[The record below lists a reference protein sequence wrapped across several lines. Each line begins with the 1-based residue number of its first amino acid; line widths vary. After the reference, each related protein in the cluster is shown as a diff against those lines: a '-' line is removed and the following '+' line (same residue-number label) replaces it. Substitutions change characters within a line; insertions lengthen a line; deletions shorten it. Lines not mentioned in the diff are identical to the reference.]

1 MACPAGRFCARA
13 SMRPRAARPYSPP
26 WMRSLPLNPNSWSPP
41 GSKPRYARS
50 NEDGALITDGEN
62 CRSFPSATP
71 DFLSR
76 LVALAK
82 FMRLSLRKAAH
93 VAVVSAAWQETR
105 VRYSRDD
112 KCGVVLPW
120 GLGLVAERI
129 AGRAPAVEHLR
140 VCPSLG

>member
-26 WMRSLPLNPNSWSPP
+26 GMRSLPLNPNSWSPP
-41 GSKPRYARS
+41 GSNPRYARS

-62 CRSFPSATP
+62 CRSLPSATP

-105 VRYSRDD
+105 VRYSRMTNVGWCFHGD
-112 KCGVVLPW
+112 
-120 GLGLVAERI
+120 LG
-129 AGRAPAVEHLR
+129 
-140 VCPSLG
+140 